1 MKIESGLAGKTV
13 LVTGGGRGIG
23 RAIVELF
30 ARDGADVAFF
40 YRGNAAAA
48 AEVVEQARAA
58 GLKVKAEQVDV
69 TDVKAV
75 GAAVER
81 LAGEWGRIDVL
92 VNNAGVIRDNLLG
105 LLEDE
110 DIRVVRVFAQQAAIA
125 IENARLFEESSKSL
139 TEAEALYRQYLR
151 QAWGRMPKEQQLEGY
166 HYSVMGA
173 TPIERLSEIEKDRRS
188 DRSRRPGISVPIMLR
203 GESIG
208 TLAIQVPE
216 AGQVNEDQM
225 DLIKAVAER
234 VAISAENARL
244 FEETTRRAERE
255 RLVTDITAK
264 IRSTNDPDVM
274 IQTAL
279 DELKTAL
286 GATKVQLVPHT
297 LQQSKAKPMPETPSN
312 PPRKSKKSEQS
323 TTGGKK

>member
-1 MKIESGLAGKTV
+1 MQIESGLAGKHV

-69 TDVKAV
+69 TDAKAV

-110 DIRVVRVFAQQAAIA
+110 DIRVVLETNVGGVFNVTRAVVPHMIA
-125 IENARLFEESSKSL
+125 
-139 TEAEALYRQYLR
+139 
-151 QAWGRMPKEQQLEGY
+151 
-166 HYSVMGA
+166 
-173 TPIERLSEIEKDRRS
+173 
-188 DRSRRPGISVPIMLR
+188 
-203 GESIG
+203 
-208 TLAIQVPE
+208 
-216 AGQVNEDQM
+216 
-225 DLIKAVAER
+225 
-234 VAISAENARL
+234 
-244 FEETTRRAERE
+244 RRAG
-255 RLVTDITAK
+255 K
-264 IRSTNDPDVM
+264 IVNLSSVSGEKGGRGQTNYAASKGA
-274 IQTAL
+274 INAFTRAL
-279 DELKTAL
+279 AVELA
-286 GATKVQLVPHT
+286 
-297 LQQSKAKPMPETPSN
+297 
-312 PPRKSKKSEQS
+312 PRKITVNGVAPGVIETEMSQAVRDLAGDEVKGRILLRRFGQPQDVAYAVWFLASRFADYV
-323 TTGGKK
+323 TGEVLHVDGGFKME